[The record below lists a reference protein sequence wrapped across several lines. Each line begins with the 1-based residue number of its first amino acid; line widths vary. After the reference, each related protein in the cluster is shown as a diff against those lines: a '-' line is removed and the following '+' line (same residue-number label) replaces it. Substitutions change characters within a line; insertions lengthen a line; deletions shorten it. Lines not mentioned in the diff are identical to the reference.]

1 MAADQ
6 KILIVDDKEENLFV
20 LERLLRET
28 GAEIIPAGNGNDAL
42 TASLNHD
49 FSLAILDVQM
59 PDMDGYELAQY
70 LRGEEKTK
78 DLPIIFLSAVYSDED
93 HVFKGFESGAVDFI
107 TKPYNPE
114 IFLSKVNIFLHR
126 ERLLQE
132 HKRTEEELFRHRE
145 HLEKLVRERTIELEE
160 RAALLLEEI
169 NERKRVQEINQLLA
183 SIVGSSNDAI
193 IGTTLD
199 GIISSWN
206 RGAQKIYGYAFNEI
220 IGNPISKIIP
230 SSCGDEW
237 KVFLEKVK
245 AGTSIEHYETQ
256 RKRKDGM
263 LIDVALTISPI
274 SNISGEI
281 IGASTIARDITKHKH
296 LEKQIQQLQKM
307 EALGRFA
314 GGIAH
319 DLNNVLYPIIIDI
332 ELLLEE
338 TASSTRIHRTLT
350 KVLKAAHRQR
360 DLIRQILSFSRR
372 SEQKIDPIKVT
383 PVLEETIDLLRSSLP
398 TTIRIEKHIDVHDDN
413 ILGDP
418 TQIQQIILNL
428 FKNAADAIGS
438 KNGTIEVRL
447 ENIHIE
453 PVVHPELKAGQYLTL
468 MVKDTGHGMT
478 PELMDKIF
486 EPFFTTKEV
495 RKGTGMGLAVVHG
508 IIKNHG
514 GTITVES
521 EPGKGSVFTVFLPV
535 NMENIRKQS
544 QSYKALPKNGKG
556 KVLLVD
562 DEEIILSSIRNALN
576 RLGYDVMATRDAVQ
590 ALEFF
595 KKTPGMFNLVI
606 TDLTM
611 PQITG
616 VELAEKLMEL
626 QADIPVILCTGY
638 SDAINEDEAKAMG
651 IRELLLKPSTMNEL
665 NAVIHRA
672 LEHNQEVQ

>member
-1 MAADQ
+1 MAVDQ

-20 LERLLRET
+20 LERLLRKA
-28 GAEIIPAGNGNDAL
+28 GAEIIRAGNGNDAL

-59 PDMDGYELAQY
+59 PDMDGYELAQH

-78 DLPIIFLSAVYSDED
+78 DLPIIFLTAVYSDED

-169 NERKRVQEINQLLA
+169 NERRRIQEINQLLA
-183 SIVGSSNDAI
+183 SIVESSDDAI
-193 IGTTLD
+193 IGTALD

-206 RGAQKIYGYAFNEI
+206 RGAQKIYGYAADEI
-220 IGNPISKIIP
+220 IGKPISKIVP
-230 SSCGDEW
+230 SSCGNEW

-256 RKRKDGM
+256 RKRKDGTI
-263 LIDVALTISPI
+263 IDVALTISPI
-274 SNISGEI
+274 RNISGEI
-281 IGASTIARDITKHKH
+281 IGASTIARDITKHKQ

-338 TASSTRIHRTLT
+338 TASSTRLHETLT

-413 ILGDP
+413 ILGDS

-428 FKNAADAIGS
+428 FRNAADAIGS
-438 KNGTIEVRL
+438 KKGTIEVGL

-453 PVVHPELKAGQYLTL
+453 SIVHPELKAGQYLNL
-468 MVKDTGHGMT
+468 VVKDTGHGMT

-486 EPFFTTKEV
+486 EPFFTTKEAG
-495 RKGTGMGLAVVHG
+495 KGTGMGLAVVHG

-521 EPGKGSVFTVFLPV
+521 EPEKGSVFTVFLPV
-535 NMENIRKQS
+535 NMENIRKQG
-544 QSYKALPKNGKG
+544 QSHKALPKNGKG

-576 RLGYDVMATRDAVQ
+576 RLGYDVMATKDAVQ

-616 VELAEKLMEL
+616 VELAKKLMEL

-638 SDAINEDEAKAMG
+638 SDVINEDEAKAMG
-651 IRELLLKPSTMNEL
+651 IKELLLKPSTMNEL

-672 LEHNQEVQ
+672 LENNQ